1 MLASQKAGTSAMKG
15 TARAS
20 LGTGVAAGKGPASH
34 SRVAGGA
41 ANGSATPSTPDM
53 LSSNHRPNG

>member
-20 LGTGVAAGKGPASH
+20 LGTGVAAGKGSAAH
-34 SRVAGGA
+34 SRVAGA